1 MIGLPM
7 LLMALVFLYPL
18 AQVMWLSVSDPTVGV
33 QNYKYV
39 VSSDAVHN
47 VFLTTLRICCTTTFV
62 TLIAGYAFAYYLT
75 HTSEVIRRVLF
86 VCILIPMWVS
96 VLVRA
101 FTWIVLLR
109 REGIINSS
117 LMSAGLI
124 SSPLPLIWN
133 EAGVVIGMCHFMLP
147 YAIMPLYSTMRDV
160 DQRLISAARGMGAT
174 GFYAFRRIFLP
185 LTMPGI
191 IGAAVLV
198 FIFSLGF
205 YVTPVILGGGRVLM
219 IAEYTS
225 VQIMEVLQWGIGTTL
240 ATVLVLGICL
250 LLFALGRAAGIRKHL
265 GIAGI

>member
-1 MIGLPM
+1 MRNSGTSAPTEWHPPRRHLFRGLSNHLMIGLPM
-7 LLMALVFLYPL
+7 LLMAVVFLYPL
-18 AQVMWLSVSDPTVGV
+18 AEVMWLSVSNPTFGM

-39 VSSDAVHN
+39 LGSAAIHN
-47 VFLTTLRICCTTTFV
+47 VFLTTLRICCTTTFL

-86 VCILIPMWVS
+86 VCVLIPMWVS

-101 FTWIVLLR
+101 FAWIVLLR

-133 EAGVVIGMCHFMLP
+133 EVGVVIGMCHFMLP
-147 YAIMPLYSTMRDV
+147 YAILPLYSTMRDV

-174 GFYAFRRIFLP
+174 GLYAFRRVFLP
-185 LTMPGI
+185 LTMPGM

-225 VQIMEVLQWGIGTTL
+225 VQIMEVLQWGD
-240 ATVLVLGICL
+240 
-250 LLFALGRAAGIRKHL
+250 RKSVV
-265 GIAGI
+265 